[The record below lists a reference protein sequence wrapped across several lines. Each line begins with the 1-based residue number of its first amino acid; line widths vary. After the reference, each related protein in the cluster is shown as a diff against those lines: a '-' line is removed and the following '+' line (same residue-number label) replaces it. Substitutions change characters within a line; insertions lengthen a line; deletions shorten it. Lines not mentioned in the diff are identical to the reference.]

1 MKLKIATWLLI
12 AFLLVCSVF
21 NIWSASLNSNHIIL
35 AGMLLLVSL
44 YAELREFNF
53 FGVKGTKYDAEQL
66 RELDGGTA
74 TSEVD
79 IDQSK
84 VEEVERQPI
93 QLMDTTQGNFLVLSF
108 EIERLLRI
116 YAQVMMVKDVPSNTS
131 LTKLT
136 KEMHDNNL
144 LTDLGVRQLDAIRW
158 VRNALVHGRSQ
169 EIGQAALDEAL
180 QIANNLYQELFN
192 KLNGE
197 QEK

>member
-21 NIWSASLNSNHIIL
+21 NIWGASLNSNHIIL
-35 AGMLLLVSL
+35 AGMILLVSL

-66 RELDGGTA
+66 RKLDGGTA
-74 TSEVD
+74 TNEVD

-84 VEEVERQPI
+84 LEEVERQPI

-116 YAQVMMVKDVPSNTS
+116 YAQVMMVKDVPSNMS

-158 VRNALVHGRSQ
+158 VRNALVHGRAQ
-169 EIGQAALDEAL
+169 EISQAALDEAL
-180 QIANNLYQELFN
+180 QIASNLYQELFN